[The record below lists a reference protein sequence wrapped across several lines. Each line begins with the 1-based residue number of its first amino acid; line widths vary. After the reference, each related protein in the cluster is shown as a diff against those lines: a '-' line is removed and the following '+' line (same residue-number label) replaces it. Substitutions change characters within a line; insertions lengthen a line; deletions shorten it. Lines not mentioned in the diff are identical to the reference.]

1 MDTLLIV
8 NWIATIAVILYAGGL
23 FAYLLKTRYQFIQL
37 GRKESFDQKLNERIS
52 DLVEKVFG
60 QSKLL
65 KDKKMGLVH
74 VLFFYGFL
82 MVQFGAIDL
91 IWKGLAPGSHLPL
104 GGLYGVF
111 TFFQEIVALVMI
123 IAVLTAFY
131 RRYIEKLVRLKR
143 GWKNGLVL
151 IFIGGLMTS
160 TLIANGMG
168 LIWHDH
174 GLTAYEPIA
183 SGIAWLFSWLPETG
197 AIVLF
202 YAMWWV
208 HLLILLT
215 FLVYIPQG
223 KHFHLIT
230 SIVNVGV
237 NRLDRKG
244 TLRPIDFAA
253 LEEAEDEADMPALGV
268 GKIQD
273 FTQKQLLDLYA
284 CVECGRCTNMCP
296 ATGTGKMLSPMD
308 LLVKMRDHLTFTGAV
323 VTKQK
328 PWVPFQFFNN
338 TQGNQ
343 LAIAAAGGATLESAY
358 DRELIGGVITEEEIW
373 ACTTC
378 RNCEDQCPVMNEH
391 VDKIIDL
398 RRYLTMT
405 EGKVNPDAQRA
416 MTNIERQ
423 GNPWGLNRKEK
434 ENWRELDESIHIPTV
449 KEAKKSGDGFEYLFW
464 VGSMGSF
471 DNRSQKIAL
480 AFAKLMNEAGVKFAI
495 LGNKE
500 KNSGDTPRR
509 LGNEFLFQEL
519 ATGNIEEFEKNEVT
533 KIVTIDPHAYNI
545 FKNEYKDF
553 GWNGEVLHHTE
564 LLYDLIQQGRLT
576 MNYPVN
582 ETIVFHD
589 SCYLGRYN
597 DVYDPPREI
606 LRGIPGVK
614 LVEMDRNRETGMCC
628 GAGGGLMWMEEHV
641 GNRINVTRTEQALA
655 TDASVI
661 SSGCP
666 YCLTMLQDGTKAK
679 EVEDQVGT
687 FDIAELL
694 ERAVFGDGA
703 PTEEEQ
709 VEEDIIE
716 ETDAGVVAMVVSD
729 DVKSQ
734 TQQETAASLEEHPV
748 AYEAVVEEV
757 TVMEKVPVVEE
768 HHEEHHPEVE
778 GVVVVE
784 TPEVV
789 EKEDVT
795 PPQSSEE
802 IIAHE
807 AVVEEVTAT
816 EETIAVEDHHEEV
829 HPEVDTGVVAV
840 ETPQATEEKPSVI
853 EPEVHVAEEAVVT
866 IEENKK

>member
-1 MDTLLIV
+1 MDALLIV
-8 NWIATIAVILYAGGL
+8 NWVATIAVILYAVGL

-160 TLIANGMG
+160 TLVANGMS

-174 GLTAYEPIA
+174 GLTGYEPVA

-197 AIVLF
+197 AITLF

-237 NRLDRKG
+237 NRLERNG

-480 AFAKLMNEAGVKFAI
+480 SFAKLMNEAGVKFAI

-519 ATGNIEEFEKNEVT
+519 ATGNIDEFEKNEVT

-553 GWNGEVLHHTE
+553 GWSGEVLHHTE
-564 LLYDLIQQGRLT
+564 LLYGLIQQGRLT

-655 TDASVI
+655 TEASVI

-679 EVEDQVGT
+679 EVEEQVGT

-703 PTEEEQ
+703 PTEEAS
-709 VEEDIIE
+709 IIE
-716 ETDAGVVAMVVSD
+716 ETDAGVAMVIAE

-734 TQQETAASLEEHPV
+734 QEMAASNEEHPV
-748 AYEAVVEEV
+748 AHEAIVEEVIIMEKTSVVEER
-757 TVMEKVPVVEE
+757 
-768 HHEEHHPEVE
+768 HEELHPEVE

-784 TPEVV
+784 TPAVV

-807 AVVEEVTAT
+807 AVVEEVPAT
-816 EETIAVEDHHEEV
+816 EQTVIVEEHHAEV
-829 HPEVDTGVVAV
+829 HPEVDTGVVVMETSAV
-840 ETPQATEEKPSVI
+840 TEEKSSVI
-853 EPEVHVAEEAVVT
+853 EPEVHAAEEAVV
-866 IEENKK
+866 IIDENKK